1 MYFFDTL
8 LFNIIAITYPLFLYL
23 LYSIKK
29 KNLNEIKSN
38 TLLDISLLSSFFIC
52 LYFND
57 LINKNEQMIL
67 LTLPILFSFLYK
79 RTNIS
84 VFMSIVILDLLFTK
98 NNYTI
103 HGSIILI
110 TLYYV
115 LYNIYLRKTFSNK
128 KFINIYSI
136 INISFYLF
144 FSIPYLKN
152 NEEIIIII
160 SNSII
165 YFLINKIIACFIK
178 KENEMLDIYL
188 AMRDVEKEDYIQT
201 SLFKITHE
209 IKNPL
214 AVVKGYISLF
224 DVNNPQKSKHYIDII
239 NSEVDRS
246 LELLND
252 FKDLSRINVLK
263 KDMKI
268 IDLFDDIKQ
277 TMVPLF
283 KAKKIKYMIKCESD
297 ITINADYNRMK
308 QVLINLIKNSIEASN
323 KDKNLISL
331 TTFYSNNSLYII
343 VKDNGEGM
351 DKETLEKIFTP
362 FYTTKHYGTGLGV
375 CLSKEIIKAHNGSL
389 SYTSISNKG
398 TIAKIVLPI

>member
-178 KENEMLDIYL
+178 KENEMLNIYL

>member
-8 LFNIIAITYPLFLYL
+8 LFNIITITYPLFLYL
-23 LYSIKK
+23 FYSIKK
-29 KNLNEIKSN
+29 KNLNERKNKTI
-38 TLLDISLLSSFFIC
+38 LDISLLSSFFIC
-52 LYFND
+52 LYFNNS
-57 LINKNEQMIL
+57 INKNEQMIL

-79 RTNIS
+79 RTSIS
-84 VFMSIVILDLLFTK
+84 VFMSIVIIDLLFTK

-103 HGSIILI
+103 FGSIILV

-136 INISFYLF
+136 INLSFYLF

-152 NEEIIIII
+152 REEIIIII
-160 SNSII
+160 STSII
-165 YFLINKIIACFIK
+165 YFIINKIIACFIK

-188 AMRDVEKEDYIQT
+188 AMRDVEKEDHIQT

-224 DVNNPQKSKHYIDII
+224 DVNDPEKSKRYIDII
-239 NSEVDRS
+239 NNEVDRS

-252 FKDLSRINVLK
+252 FKDLSRVNVIK
-263 KDMKI
+263 KEMDI
-268 IDLFDDIKQ
+268 IDLFDDIKE
-277 TMVPLF
+277 TLVPLF
-283 KAKKIKYMIKCESD
+283 KAKKIKYELKCESNV
-297 ITINADYNRMK
+297 TINADYNRMK
-308 QVLINLIKNSIEASN
+308 QVLVNLIKNSIEASN
-323 KDKNLISL
+323 KDKSLITL
-331 TTFYSNNSLYII
+331 TTFYSNSSLYII

-351 DKETLEKIFTP
+351 DKDTLEKIFTP

-375 CLSKEIIKAHNGSL
+375 CLSKEIIEAHNGSL
-389 SYTSISNKG
+389 SYTSIPNKG

>member
-8 LFNIIAITYPLFLYL
+8 LFNIITITYPLFLYL
-23 LYSIKK
+23 FYSIKK
-29 KNLNEIKSN
+29 KNLNEKKSK
-38 TLLDISLLSSFFIC
+38 TILDISLLSSFFIC
-52 LYFND
+52 LYFNNS
-57 LINKNEQMIL
+57 INKNEQMIL

-79 RTNIS
+79 RTSIS
-84 VFMSIVILDLLFTK
+84 VFMSIVIIDLLFTK

-103 HGSIILI
+103 FGGIILV
-110 TLYYV
+110 TLYYI

-136 INISFYLF
+136 INLSFYLF

-152 NEEIIIII
+152 REEIITIV
-160 SNSII
+160 STSII
-165 YFLINKIIACFIK
+165 YFIVNKIIACFIK

-188 AMRDVEKEDYIQT
+188 AMRDVEKEDHIQT

-224 DVNNPQKSKHYIDII
+224 DVNNPEKSKRYIDII
-239 NSEVDRS
+239 NNEVDRS

-252 FKDLSRINVLK
+252 FKDLSKVNVIK
-263 KDMKI
+263 KDMNI
-268 IDLFDDIKQ
+268 IDLFDDIKE

-283 KAKKIKYMIKCESD
+283 KAKKIKYEIKCESD

-308 QVLINLIKNSIEASN
+308 QVLVNLIKNSIEASN
-323 KDKNLISL
+323 KEKSLITL
-331 TTFYSNNSLYII
+331 TTFYSNSSLYII
-343 VKDNGEGM
+343 EKDNGEGM
-351 DKETLEKIFTP
+351 DKDTLEKIFTP

-375 CLSKEIIKAHNGSL
+375 CLSKEIIEAHNGSL
-389 SYTSISNKG
+389 SYTSIPNKG

>member
-23 LYSIKK
+23 FYSIKK
-29 KNLNEIKSN
+29 KNLNEIKSK

-389 SYTSISNKG
+389 SYRSISNKG

>member
-8 LFNIIAITYPLFLYL
+8 LFNIITITYPLFLYL
-23 LYSIKK
+23 FYSIKK
-29 KNLNEIKSN
+29 KNLNEKKSK
-38 TLLDISLLSSFFIC
+38 TILDISLLSSFFIC
-52 LYFND
+52 LYFNNS
-57 LINKNEQMIL
+57 LNKNEQMIL

-79 RTNIS
+79 RTSIS
-84 VFMSIVILDLLFTK
+84 VFMSIVIIDLLFTK

-103 HGSIILI
+103 FGSIILV
-110 TLYYV
+110 TLYYI

-136 INISFYLF
+136 INLSFYLF

-152 NEEIIIII
+152 REEIITMV
-160 SNSII
+160 STSII
-165 YFLINKIIACFIK
+165 YFIVNKIIACFIK

-188 AMRDVEKEDYIQT
+188 AMRDVEKEDHIQT

-224 DVNNPQKSKHYIDII
+224 DVNNPEKSKRYIDII
-239 NSEVDRS
+239 NNEVDRS

-252 FKDLSRINVLK
+252 FKDLSKVNVIK
-263 KDMKI
+263 KDMNI
-268 IDLFDDIKQ
+268 IDLFDDIKE

-283 KAKKIKYMIKCESD
+283 KAKKIKYEIKCESD

-308 QVLINLIKNSIEASN
+308 QVLVNLIKNSIEASN
-323 KDKNLISL
+323 KEKGLITL
-331 TTFYSNNSLYII
+331 TTFYSNSSLYII

-351 DKETLEKIFTP
+351 DKDTLEKIFTP

-375 CLSKEIIKAHNGSL
+375 CLSKEIIEAHNGSL
-389 SYTSISNKG
+389 SYTSIPNKG

>member
-8 LFNIIAITYPLFLYL
+8 LFNIITITYPLFLYL
-23 LYSIKK
+23 FYSIKK
-29 KNLNEIKSN
+29 KNLNEKKDKTI
-38 TLLDISLLSSFFIC
+38 LDISLLSSFFIC
-52 LYFND
+52 LYFNNS
-57 LINKNEQMIL
+57 INKNEQMIL

-79 RTNIS
+79 RTSIS
-84 VFMSIVILDLLFTK
+84 IFMSIVIIDLLFTK

-103 HGSIILI
+103 FGSIILV
-110 TLYYV
+110 TLYYI

-136 INISFYLF
+136 INAAFYLF

-152 NEEIIIII
+152 REEIITIV
-160 SNSII
+160 STSII
-165 YFLINKIIACFIK
+165 YFIINKIIACFIK

-188 AMRDVEKEDYIQT
+188 AMRDVEKEDHIQT

-224 DVNNPQKSKHYIDII
+224 DVNNPEKSKRYIDII
-239 NSEVDRS
+239 NNEVDRS

-252 FKDLSRINVLK
+252 FKDLSRVNVIK
-263 KDMKI
+263 KEMNI
-268 IDLFDDIKQ
+268 IDLFDDIKE
-277 TMVPLF
+277 TLVPLF
-283 KAKKIKYMIKCESD
+283 KAKKIKYEIKCESD

-308 QVLINLIKNSIEASN
+308 QVLVNLIKNSIEASN
-323 KDKNLISL
+323 KEKSLITL
-331 TTFYSNNSLYII
+331 TTFYSNSSLYII

-351 DKETLEKIFTP
+351 DKDTLEKIFTP

-375 CLSKEIIKAHNGSL
+375 CLSKEIIEAHNGSL
-389 SYTSISNKG
+389 SYTSILNKG

>member
-8 LFNIIAITYPLFLYL
+8 LFNIITITYPLFLYL
-23 LYSIKK
+23 FYSIKK
-29 KNLNEIKSN
+29 KNLNEKKSK
-38 TLLDISLLSSFFIC
+38 TILDISLLSSFFIC
-52 LYFND
+52 LYFNNS
-57 LINKNEQMIL
+57 LNKNEQMIF

-79 RTNIS
+79 RTSIS
-84 VFMSIVILDLLFTK
+84 VFMSIVIIDLLFTK

-103 HGSIILI
+103 FGSIILV
-110 TLYYV
+110 TLYYI

-128 KFINIYSI
+128 KFINIYSV
-136 INISFYLF
+136 INASFYLF
-144 FSIPYLKN
+144 FNILYLKN
-152 NEEIIIII
+152 SEEVIVIV
-160 SNSII
+160 STSII
-165 YFLINKIIACFIK
+165 YIIVNKIIACFIK

-188 AMRDVEKEDYIQT
+188 AKRDVEKEDHIQT

-224 DVNNPQKSKHYIDII
+224 DVNNPEKSKRYIDII
-239 NSEVDRS
+239 NNEVDRS

-252 FKDLSRINVLK
+252 FKDLSRVNVIK
-263 KDMKI
+263 KDMNI
-268 IDLFDDIKQ
+268 IDLFDDIKE

-283 KAKKIKYMIKCESD
+283 KAKKIKYEIKCESD

-308 QVLINLIKNSIEASN
+308 QVLVNLIKNSIEASN
-323 KDKNLISL
+323 KEKGLITL
-331 TTFYSNNSLYII
+331 TIFYSNSSLYII

-351 DKETLEKIFTP
+351 DKDTLEKIFTP

-375 CLSKEIIKAHNGSL
+375 CLSKEIIEAHNGSL
-389 SYTSISNKG
+389 SYTSIPNKG

>member
-23 LYSIKK
+23 FYSIKK
-29 KNLNEIKSN
+29 KNLNEIKSK

-188 AMRDVEKEDYIQT
+188 AMRDVEREDYIQT

>member
-8 LFNIIAITYPLFLYL
+8 LFNIITITYPLFLYL
-23 LYSIKK
+23 FYSIKK
-29 KNLNEIKSN
+29 KNLNEKKDKTI
-38 TLLDISLLSSFFIC
+38 LDISLLSSFFIC
-52 LYFND
+52 LYFNNS
-57 LINKNEQMIL
+57 INKNEQMIL

-79 RTNIS
+79 RTSIS
-84 VFMSIVILDLLFTK
+84 IFMSIVIIDLLFTK

-103 HGSIILI
+103 FGSIILV
-110 TLYYV
+110 TLYYI

-136 INISFYLF
+136 INLSFYLF

-152 NEEIIIII
+152 REEIITIV
-160 SNSII
+160 STSII
-165 YFLINKIIACFIK
+165 YFIINKIIACFIK

-188 AMRDVEKEDYIQT
+188 AMRDVEKEDHIQT

-224 DVNNPQKSKHYIDII
+224 DVNNPEKSKRYIDII
-239 NSEVDRS
+239 NNEVDRS

-252 FKDLSRINVLK
+252 FKDLSRVNVIK
-263 KDMKI
+263 KDMNI
-268 IDLFDDIKQ
+268 IDLFDDIKE
-277 TMVPLF
+277 TLVPLF
-283 KAKKIKYMIKCESD
+283 KAKKIKYEIKCESD

-308 QVLINLIKNSIEASN
+308 QVLVNLIKNSIEASN
-323 KDKNLISL
+323 KEKSLITL
-331 TTFYSNNSLYII
+331 TTFYSNSSLYII

-351 DKETLEKIFTP
+351 DKDTLEKIFTP

-375 CLSKEIIKAHNGSL
+375 CLSKEIIEAHNGSL
-389 SYTSISNKG
+389 SYTSIKNKG
-398 TIAKIVLPI
+398 TIAKIVLPV

>member
-8 LFNIIAITYPLFLYL
+8 LFNIITITYPLFLYL
-23 LYSIKK
+23 FYSIKK
-29 KNLNEIKSN
+29 KNLNEKKDKTI
-38 TLLDISLLSSFFIC
+38 LDISLLSSFFIC
-52 LYFND
+52 LYFNNS
-57 LINKNEQMIL
+57 INKNEQMIL

-79 RTNIS
+79 RTSIS
-84 VFMSIVILDLLFTK
+84 IFMSIVIIDLLFTK

-103 HGSIILI
+103 FGSIILV
-110 TLYYV
+110 TLYYI

-136 INISFYLF
+136 INAAFYLF

-152 NEEIIIII
+152 REEIITIV
-160 SNSII
+160 STSII
-165 YFLINKIIACFIK
+165 YFIINKIIACFIK

-188 AMRDVEKEDYIQT
+188 AMRDVEKEDHIQT

-224 DVNNPQKSKHYIDII
+224 DVNNPEKSKRYIDII
-239 NSEVDRS
+239 NNEVDRS

-252 FKDLSRINVLK
+252 FKDLSRVNVIK
-263 KDMKI
+263 KDMNI
-268 IDLFDDIKQ
+268 IDLFDDIKE
-277 TMVPLF
+277 TLVPLF
-283 KAKKIKYMIKCESD
+283 KAKKIKYEIKCESD

-308 QVLINLIKNSIEASN
+308 QVLVNLIKNSIEASN
-323 KDKNLISL
+323 KEKSLITL
-331 TTFYSNNSLYII
+331 TTFYSNSSLYII

-351 DKETLEKIFTP
+351 DKDTLEKIFTP

-375 CLSKEIIKAHNGSL
+375 CLSKEIIEAHNGSL
-389 SYTSISNKG
+389 SYTSILNKG

>member
-23 LYSIKK
+23 FYSIKK
-29 KNLNEIKSN
+29 KNLNEIKSK

-188 AMRDVEKEDYIQT
+188 AMRDVEKEDHIQT

-224 DVNNPQKSKHYIDII
+224 DVNNPEKSKRYIDII
-239 NSEVDRS
+239 NNEVDRS

-252 FKDLSRINVLK
+252 FKDLSRVNVIK
-263 KDMKI
+263 KDMNI
-268 IDLFDDIKQ
+268 IDLFDDIKE

-283 KAKKIKYMIKCESD
+283 KAKKIKYEIKCESD

-308 QVLINLIKNSIEASN
+308 QVLVNLIKNSIEASN
-323 KDKNLISL
+323 KEKSLITL
-331 TTFYSNNSLYII
+331 TTFYSNSSLYII

-351 DKETLEKIFTP
+351 DKDTLEKIFTP

-375 CLSKEIIKAHNGSL
+375 CLSKEIIEAHNGSL
-389 SYTSISNKG
+389 SYTSIPNKG

>member
-8 LFNIIAITYPLFLYL
+8 LFNIITITYPLFLYL
-23 LYSIKK
+23 FYSIKK
-29 KNLNEIKSN
+29 KNLNEKKSK
-38 TLLDISLLSSFFIC
+38 TILDISLLSSFFIC
-52 LYFND
+52 LYFNNS
-57 LINKNEQMIL
+57 INKNEQMIL

-79 RTNIS
+79 RTSIS
-84 VFMSIVILDLLFTK
+84 VFMSIVIIDLLFTK

-103 HGSIILI
+103 FGSIILV
-110 TLYYV
+110 TLYYI

-136 INISFYLF
+136 INLSFYLF

-152 NEEIIIII
+152 REEIITIV
-160 SNSII
+160 STSII
-165 YFLINKIIACFIK
+165 YFIINKIIACFIK

-188 AMRDVEKEDYIQT
+188 AMRDVEKEDHIQT

-224 DVNNPQKSKHYIDII
+224 DVNNPEKSKRYIDII
-239 NSEVDRS
+239 NNEVDRS

-252 FKDLSRINVLK
+252 FKDLSKVNVIK
-263 KDMKI
+263 KEMNI

-283 KAKKIKYMIKCESD
+283 KAKKIKYEIKCESD

-308 QVLINLIKNSIEASN
+308 QVLVNLIKNSIEASN
-323 KDKNLISL
+323 KEKSLITL
-331 TTFYSNNSLYII
+331 TTFYSNSSLYII
-343 VKDNGEGM
+343 EKDNGEGM
-351 DKETLEKIFTP
+351 DKDTLEKIFTP

-375 CLSKEIIKAHNGSL
+375 CLSKEIIEAHNGSL
-389 SYTSISNKG
+389 NYTSIPNKG

>member
-1 MYFFDTL
+1 
-8 LFNIIAITYPLFLYL
+8 
-23 LYSIKK
+23 
-29 KNLNEIKSN
+29 
-38 TLLDISLLSSFFIC
+38 
-52 LYFND
+52 
-57 LINKNEQMIL
+57 
-67 LTLPILFSFLYK
+67 
-79 RTNIS
+79 
-84 VFMSIVILDLLFTK
+84 
-98 NNYTI
+98 
-103 HGSIILI
+103 
-110 TLYYV
+110 
-115 LYNIYLRKTFSNK
+115 
-128 KFINIYSI
+128 
-136 INISFYLF
+136 
-144 FSIPYLKN
+144 
-152 NEEIIIII
+152 
-160 SNSII
+160 
-165 YFLINKIIACFIK
+165 
-178 KENEMLDIYL
+178 MLDIYL

-331 TTFYSNNSLYII
+331 ATFYSNNSLYII

-389 SYTSISNKG
+389 SYRSISNKG

>member
-8 LFNIIAITYPLFLYL
+8 LFNIITITYPLFLYL
-23 LYSIKK
+23 FYSIKK
-29 KNLNEIKSN
+29 KNLNEKKSK
-38 TLLDISLLSSFFIC
+38 TILDISLLSSFFIC
-52 LYFND
+52 LYFNNS
-57 LINKNEQMIL
+57 LNKNEQMIF

-79 RTNIS
+79 RTSIS
-84 VFMSIVILDLLFTK
+84 IFMSIVIIDLLFTK
-98 NNYTI
+98 NNYTVF
-103 HGSIILI
+103 GSIILV

-128 KFINIYSI
+128 KFINIYSV
-136 INISFYLF
+136 INASFYLF
-144 FSIPYLKN
+144 FNILYLKN
-152 NEEIIIII
+152 SEEVIVIV
-160 SNSII
+160 STSII
-165 YFLINKIIACFIK
+165 YFIVNKIIACFIK

-188 AMRDVEKEDYIQT
+188 AMRDVEKEDHIQT

-214 AVVKGYISLF
+214 AVVKGYINLF
-224 DVNNPQKSKHYIDII
+224 DVNNPEKSKRYIDII
-239 NSEVDRS
+239 NNEVDRS

-252 FKDLSRINVLK
+252 FKDLSRVNVIK
-263 KDMKI
+263 KDMNI
-268 IDLFDDIKQ
+268 IDLFDDIKE

-283 KAKKIKYMIKCESD
+283 KAKKIKYEIKCESD

-308 QVLINLIKNSIEASN
+308 QVLVNLIKNSIEASN
-323 KDKNLISL
+323 KEKGLITL
-331 TTFYSNNSLYII
+331 TIFYSNSSLYII

-351 DKETLEKIFTP
+351 DKDTLEKIFTP

-375 CLSKEIIKAHNGSL
+375 CLSKEIIEAHNGSL
-389 SYTSISNKG
+389 SYTSIPNKC

>member
-8 LFNIIAITYPLFLYL
+8 LFNIITITYPLFLYL
-23 LYSIKK
+23 FYSIKK
-29 KNLNEIKSN
+29 KNLNERKSK
-38 TLLDISLLSSFFIC
+38 TILDISLLSSFFIC
-52 LYFND
+52 LYFNNS
-57 LINKNEQMIL
+57 INKNEQMIL

-79 RTNIS
+79 RTSIS
-84 VFMSIVILDLLFTK
+84 VFMSIVIIDLLFTK

-103 HGSIILI
+103 FGSIILV
-110 TLYYV
+110 TLYYI

-136 INISFYLF
+136 INAAFYLF

-152 NEEIIIII
+152 REEIITIV
-160 SNSII
+160 STSII
-165 YFLINKIIACFIK
+165 YFIINKIIACFIK

-188 AMRDVEKEDYIQT
+188 AMRDVEKEDHIQT

-224 DVNNPQKSKHYIDII
+224 DVNDPEKSKRYIDII
-239 NSEVDRS
+239 NNEVDRS

-252 FKDLSRINVLK
+252 FKDLSRVNVIK
-263 KDMKI
+263 KKMDI
-268 IDLFDDIKQ
+268 IDLFDDIKE
-277 TMVPLF
+277 TLVPLF
-283 KAKKIKYMIKCESD
+283 KAKKIKYELKCESNV
-297 ITINADYNRMK
+297 TINADYNRMK
-308 QVLINLIKNSIEASN
+308 QVLVNLIKNSIEASN
-323 KDKNLISL
+323 KDKSLITL
-331 TTFYSNNSLYII
+331 TTFYSNSSLYII

-351 DKETLEKIFTP
+351 DKDTLEKIFTP

-375 CLSKEIIKAHNGSL
+375 CLSKEIVEAHNGSL
-389 SYTSISNKG
+389 SYTSIPNKG

>member
-8 LFNIIAITYPLFLYL
+8 LFNIITITYPLFLYL
-23 LYSIKK
+23 FYSIKK
-29 KNLNEIKSN
+29 KNLNEKKSK
-38 TLLDISLLSSFFIC
+38 TILDISLLSSFFIC
-52 LYFND
+52 LYFNNS
-57 LINKNEQMIL
+57 INKNEQMIL

-79 RTNIS
+79 RTSIS
-84 VFMSIVILDLLFTK
+84 VFMSIVIIDLLFTK

-103 HGSIILI
+103 FGSIILV
-110 TLYYV
+110 TLYYI

-136 INISFYLF
+136 INLSFYLF

-152 NEEIIIII
+152 REEIITIV
-160 SNSII
+160 STSII
-165 YFLINKIIACFIK
+165 YFIINKIIACFIK

-188 AMRDVEKEDYIQT
+188 AMRDVEKEDHIQT

-224 DVNNPQKSKHYIDII
+224 DVNNPEKSKRYIDII
-239 NSEVDRS
+239 NNEVDRS

-252 FKDLSRINVLK
+252 FKDLSKVNVIK
-263 KDMKI
+263 KEMNI

-283 KAKKIKYMIKCESD
+283 KAKKIKYEIKCESD

-308 QVLINLIKNSIEASN
+308 QVLVNLIKNSIEASN
-323 KDKNLISL
+323 KEKSLITL
-331 TTFYSNNSLYII
+331 TTFYSNSSLYII
-343 VKDNGEGM
+343 EKDNGEGM
-351 DKETLEKIFTP
+351 DKDTLEKIFTP

-375 CLSKEIIKAHNGSL
+375 CLSKEIIEAHNGSL
-389 SYTSISNKG
+389 SYTSIPNKG

>member
-8 LFNIIAITYPLFLYL
+8 LFNIITITYPLFLYL
-23 LYSIKK
+23 FYSIKK
-29 KNLNEIKSN
+29 KNLNERKSK
-38 TLLDISLLSSFFIC
+38 TILDISLLSSFFIC
-52 LYFND
+52 LYFNNS
-57 LINKNEQMIL
+57 LNKNEQMIF

-79 RTNIS
+79 RTSIS
-84 VFMSIVILDLLFTK
+84 IFMSIVIIDLLFTK

-103 HGSIILI
+103 FGSIILV
-110 TLYYV
+110 TLYYI

-136 INISFYLF
+136 INLSFYLF

-152 NEEIIIII
+152 REEIITIV
-160 SNSII
+160 STSII
-165 YFLINKIIACFIK
+165 YFIINKIIACFIK

-188 AMRDVEKEDYIQT
+188 AMRDVEKEDHIQT

-224 DVNNPQKSKHYIDII
+224 DVNNPEKSKRYIDII
-239 NSEVDRS
+239 NNEVDRS

-252 FKDLSRINVLK
+252 FKDLSKVNVIK
-263 KDMKI
+263 KEMNI

-277 TMVPLF
+277 TMIPLF
-283 KAKKIKYMIKCESD
+283 NAKKIKYEIKCESD

-308 QVLINLIKNSIEASN
+308 QVLVNLIKNSIEASN
-323 KDKNLISL
+323 KEKGLITL
-331 TTFYSNNSLYII
+331 TTFYSNSSLYII

-351 DKETLEKIFTP
+351 DKDTLEKIFTP

-375 CLSKEIIKAHNGSL
+375 CLSKEIIEAHNGSL
-389 SYTSISNKG
+389 SYTSIPNKG

>member
-214 AVVKGYISLF
+214 AVVKGYINLF

>member
-23 LYSIKK
+23 FYSIKK
-29 KNLNEIKSN
+29 KNLNEIKSK

-268 IDLFDDIKQ
+268 IDLFEDIKQ

>member
-8 LFNIIAITYPLFLYL
+8 LFNIITITYPLFLYL
-23 LYSIKK
+23 FYSIKK
-29 KNLNEIKSN
+29 KNLNERKSK
-38 TLLDISLLSSFFIC
+38 TILDISLLSSFFIC
-52 LYFND
+52 LYFNNS
-57 LINKNEQMIL
+57 INKNEQMIL

-79 RTNIS
+79 RTSIS
-84 VFMSIVILDLLFTK
+84 IFMSIVIIDLLFTK

-103 HGSIILI
+103 FGSIILV
-110 TLYYV
+110 TLYYI

-136 INISFYLF
+136 INLSFYLF

-152 NEEIIIII
+152 REEIITIV
-160 SNSII
+160 STSII
-165 YFLINKIIACFIK
+165 YFIINKIIACFIK

-188 AMRDVEKEDYIQT
+188 AMRDVEKEDHIQT

-224 DVNNPQKSKHYIDII
+224 DVNNPEKSKRYIDII
-239 NSEVDRS
+239 NNEVDRS

-252 FKDLSRINVLK
+252 FKDLSKVNVIK
-263 KDMKI
+263 KEMNI

-277 TMVPLF
+277 TMIPLF
-283 KAKKIKYMIKCESD
+283 NAKKIKYEIKCESD

-308 QVLINLIKNSIEASN
+308 QVLVNLIKNSIEASN
-323 KDKNLISL
+323 KEKSLITL
-331 TTFYSNNSLYII
+331 TTFYSNSSLYII

-351 DKETLEKIFTP
+351 DKDTLEKIFTP

-375 CLSKEIIKAHNGSL
+375 CLSKEIIEAHNGSL
-389 SYTSISNKG
+389 SYTSIPNKG

>member
-8 LFNIIAITYPLFLYL
+8 LFNIITITYPLFLYL
-23 LYSIKK
+23 FYSIKK
-29 KNLNEIKSN
+29 KNLNEKKDKTI
-38 TLLDISLLSSFFIC
+38 LDISLLSSFFIC
-52 LYFND
+52 LYFNNS
-57 LINKNEQMIL
+57 INKNEQMIL

-79 RTNIS
+79 RTSIS
-84 VFMSIVILDLLFTK
+84 IFMSIVIIDLLFTK

-103 HGSIILI
+103 FGSIILV
-110 TLYYV
+110 TLYYI

-136 INISFYLF
+136 INAAFYLF

-152 NEEIIIII
+152 REEIITIV
-160 SNSII
+160 STSII
-165 YFLINKIIACFIK
+165 YFIINKIIACFIK

-188 AMRDVEKEDYIQT
+188 AMRDVEKEDHIQT

-224 DVNNPQKSKHYIDII
+224 DVNNPEKSKRYIDII
-239 NSEVDRS
+239 NNEVDRS

-252 FKDLSRINVLK
+252 FKDLSRVNVIK
-263 KDMKI
+263 KDMNI
-268 IDLFDDIKQ
+268 IDLFDDIKE
-277 TMVPLF
+277 TLVPLF
-283 KAKKIKYMIKCESD
+283 KAKKIKYEIKCESD

-308 QVLINLIKNSIEASN
+308 QVLVNLIKNSIEASN
-323 KDKNLISL
+323 KEKSLITL
-331 TTFYSNNSLYII
+331 TTFYSNSSLYII

-351 DKETLEKIFTP
+351 AKDTLEKIFTP

-375 CLSKEIIKAHNGSL
+375 CLSKEIIEAHNGSL
-389 SYTSISNKG
+389 SYTSILNKG

>member
-23 LYSIKK
+23 FYSIKK
-29 KNLNEIKSN
+29 KNLNEIKSK

-351 DKETLEKIFTP
+351 DKERLEQIFTP

>member
-23 LYSIKK
+23 FYSIKK
-29 KNLNEIKSN
+29 KNLNEIKSK

-224 DVNNPQKSKHYIDII
+224 DVNNPKKSKHYIDII

>member
-8 LFNIIAITYPLFLYL
+8 LFNIITITYPLFLYL
-23 LYSIKK
+23 FYSIKK
-29 KNLNEIKSN
+29 KNLNERKSK
-38 TLLDISLLSSFFIC
+38 TILDISLLSSFFIC
-52 LYFND
+52 LYFNNS
-57 LINKNEQMIL
+57 INKNEQIIL

-79 RTNIS
+79 RTSIS
-84 VFMSIVILDLLFTK
+84 VFMSIVIIDLLFTK

-103 HGSIILI
+103 FGSIILV

-136 INISFYLF
+136 INLSFYLF
-144 FSIPYLKN
+144 FSIPHLKN
-152 NEEIIIII
+152 REEIIIII
-160 SNSII
+160 STSII
-165 YFLINKIIACFIK
+165 YFIINKIIACFIK

-188 AMRDVEKEDYIQT
+188 AMRDVEKEDHIQT

-224 DVNNPQKSKHYIDII
+224 DVNDPEKSKRYIDII
-239 NSEVDRS
+239 NNEVDRS

-252 FKDLSRINVLK
+252 FKDLSRVNVIK
-263 KDMKI
+263 KDMNI
-268 IDLFDDIKQ
+268 IDLFDDIKE

-283 KAKKIKYMIKCESD
+283 KAKKIKYEFKCESNV
-297 ITINADYNRMK
+297 TINADYNRMK
-308 QVLINLIKNSIEASN
+308 QVLVNLIKNSIEASN
-323 KDKNLISL
+323 KDKSLITL
-331 TTFYSNNSLYII
+331 TTFYSNSSLYII

-351 DKETLEKIFTP
+351 DKDTLEKIFTP

-375 CLSKEIIKAHNGSL
+375 CLSKEIVEAHNGSL
-389 SYTSISNKG
+389 SYTSIPNKG

>member
-8 LFNIIAITYPLFLYL
+8 LFNIITITYPLFLYL
-23 LYSIKK
+23 FYSIKK
-29 KNLNEIKSN
+29 KNLNEKKDKTI
-38 TLLDISLLSSFFIC
+38 LDISLLSSFFIC
-52 LYFND
+52 LYFNNS
-57 LINKNEQMIL
+57 INKNEQMIL

-79 RTNIS
+79 RTSIS
-84 VFMSIVILDLLFTK
+84 IFMSIVIIDLLFTK

-103 HGSIILI
+103 FGSIILV
-110 TLYYV
+110 TLYYI

-136 INISFYLF
+136 INAAFYLF

-152 NEEIIIII
+152 REEIITIV
-160 SNSII
+160 STSII
-165 YFLINKIIACFIK
+165 YFIINKIIACFIK

-188 AMRDVEKEDYIQT
+188 AMRDVEKEDHIQT

-224 DVNNPQKSKHYIDII
+224 DVNNSEKSKRYIDII
-239 NSEVDRS
+239 NNEVDRS

-252 FKDLSRINVLK
+252 FKDLSRVNVIK
-263 KDMKI
+263 KEMNI
-268 IDLFDDIKQ
+268 IDLFDDIKE
-277 TMVPLF
+277 TLVPLF
-283 KAKKIKYMIKCESD
+283 KAKKIKYEIKCESD

-308 QVLINLIKNSIEASN
+308 QVLVNLIKNSIEASN
-323 KDKNLISL
+323 KEKSLITL
-331 TTFYSNNSLYII
+331 TTFYSNSSLYII

-351 DKETLEKIFTP
+351 DKDTLEKIFTP

-375 CLSKEIIKAHNGSL
+375 CLSKEIIEAHNGSL
-389 SYTSISNKG
+389 SYTSILNKG

>member
-8 LFNIIAITYPLFLYL
+8 LFNIITITYPLFLYL
-23 LYSIKK
+23 FYSIKK
-29 KNLNEIKSN
+29 KNLNERKSK
-38 TLLDISLLSSFFIC
+38 TILDISLLSSFFIC
-52 LYFND
+52 LYFNNS
-57 LINKNEQMIL
+57 INKNEQIIL

-79 RTNIS
+79 RTSIS
-84 VFMSIVILDLLFTK
+84 VFMSIVIIDLLFAK

-103 HGSIILI
+103 FGSIILV

-136 INISFYLF
+136 INLSFYLF

-152 NEEIIIII
+152 REEIIIII
-160 SNSII
+160 STSII
-165 YFLINKIIACFIK
+165 YFIINKIIACFIK
-178 KENEMLDIYL
+178 RENEMLDIYL
-188 AMRDVEKEDYIQT
+188 AMRDVEKEDHIQT

-224 DVNNPQKSKHYIDII
+224 DVNDPEKSKRYIDII
-239 NSEVDRS
+239 NNEVDRS

-252 FKDLSRINVLK
+252 FKDLSRVNVIK
-263 KDMKI
+263 KEMDI
-268 IDLFDDIKQ
+268 IDLFDDIKE
-277 TMVPLF
+277 TLVPLF
-283 KAKKIKYMIKCESD
+283 KAKKIKYELKCESNV
-297 ITINADYNRMK
+297 TINADYNRMK
-308 QVLINLIKNSIEASN
+308 QVLVNLIKNSIEASN
-323 KDKNLISL
+323 KDKSLITL
-331 TTFYSNNSLYII
+331 TTFYSNSSLYII

-351 DKETLEKIFTP
+351 DKDTLEKIFTP

-375 CLSKEIIKAHNGSL
+375 CLSKEIVEAHNGSL
-389 SYTSISNKG
+389 SYTSIPNKG

>member
-23 LYSIKK
+23 FYSIKK
-29 KNLNEIKSN
+29 KNLNEIKSK

-375 CLSKEIIKAHNGSL
+375 CLSKEIIKTHNGSL

>member
-8 LFNIIAITYPLFLYL
+8 LFNIITITYPLFLYL
-23 LYSIKK
+23 FYSIKK
-29 KNLNEIKSN
+29 KNLNERKSK
-38 TLLDISLLSSFFIC
+38 TILDISLLSSFFIC
-52 LYFND
+52 LYFNNS
-57 LINKNEQMIL
+57 INKNEQMIL

-79 RTNIS
+79 RTSIS
-84 VFMSIVILDLLFTK
+84 VFMSIVIIDLLFTK

-103 HGSIILI
+103 FGSIILV
-110 TLYYV
+110 TLYYI

-136 INISFYLF
+136 INLSFYLF

-152 NEEIIIII
+152 REEIITIV
-160 SNSII
+160 STSII
-165 YFLINKIIACFIK
+165 YFIINKIIACFIK

-188 AMRDVEKEDYIQT
+188 AMRDVEKEDHIQT

-224 DVNNPQKSKHYIDII
+224 DVNDPEKSKRYIDII
-239 NSEVDRS
+239 NNEVDRS

-252 FKDLSRINVLK
+252 FKDLSRVNVIK
-263 KDMKI
+263 KDMNI
-268 IDLFDDIKQ
+268 IDLFDDIKE
-277 TMVPLF
+277 TLVPLF
-283 KAKKIKYMIKCESD
+283 KAKKIKYELKCESD
-297 ITINADYNRMK
+297 VTINADYNRMK
-308 QVLINLIKNSIEASN
+308 QVLVNLIKNSIEASN
-323 KDKNLISL
+323 KDKSLITL
-331 TTFYSNNSLYII
+331 TTFYSNSSLYII

-351 DKETLEKIFTP
+351 DKDTLEKIFTP

-375 CLSKEIIKAHNGSL
+375 CLSKEIIEAHNGSL
-389 SYTSISNKG
+389 SYTSIPNKG

>member
-23 LYSIKK
+23 FYSIKK
-29 KNLNEIKSN
+29 KNLNEIKSK

>member
-8 LFNIIAITYPLFLYL
+8 LFNIITITYPLFLYL
-23 LYSIKK
+23 FYSIKK
-29 KNLNEIKSN
+29 KNLNERKSK
-38 TLLDISLLSSFFIC
+38 TILDISLLSSFFIC
-52 LYFND
+52 LYFNNS
-57 LINKNEQMIL
+57 INKNEQMIL

-79 RTNIS
+79 RTSIS
-84 VFMSIVILDLLFTK
+84 VFMSIVIIDLLFTK

-103 HGSIILI
+103 FGSIILV

-136 INISFYLF
+136 INLSFYLF

-152 NEEIIIII
+152 REEIIIII
-160 SNSII
+160 STSII
-165 YFLINKIIACFIK
+165 YFIINKIIACFIK

-188 AMRDVEKEDYIQT
+188 AMRDVEKEDHIQT

-224 DVNNPQKSKHYIDII
+224 DVNDPEKSKRYIDII
-239 NSEVDRS
+239 NNEVDRS

-252 FKDLSRINVLK
+252 FKDLSRVNVIK
-263 KDMKI
+263 KEMDI
-268 IDLFDDIKQ
+268 IDLFDDIKE
-277 TMVPLF
+277 TLVPLF
-283 KAKKIKYMIKCESD
+283 KAKKIKYELKCESNV
-297 ITINADYNRMK
+297 TINADYNRMK
-308 QVLINLIKNSIEASN
+308 QVLVNLIKNSIEASN
-323 KDKNLISL
+323 KDKSLITL
-331 TTFYSNNSLYII
+331 TTFYSNSSLYII

-351 DKETLEKIFTP
+351 DKDTLEKIFTP

-375 CLSKEIIKAHNGSL
+375 CLSKEIVEAHNGSL
-389 SYTSISNKG
+389 SYTSIPNKG